1 MDFAGRMERFLISV
15 YERTVLSHPLAT
27 LLTAVLLVGAL
38 GVFAPRFQLDAS
50 SETLVMENDEA
61 VRYYRSVRAR
71 YESDDFLV
79 VTYTP
84 EGGLFTER
92 TLDRLEALRDAL
104 AEIEQVEEVTSLLDV
119 PVLEGL
125 DASLTEFPTGCRTAS
140 ACWTATC
147 IATC

>member
-92 TLDRLEALRDAL
+92 SLDRL
-104 AEIEQVEEVTSLLDV
+104 
-119 PVLEGL
+119 
-125 DASLTEFPTGCRTAS
+125 
-140 ACWTATC
+140 
-147 IATC
+147 